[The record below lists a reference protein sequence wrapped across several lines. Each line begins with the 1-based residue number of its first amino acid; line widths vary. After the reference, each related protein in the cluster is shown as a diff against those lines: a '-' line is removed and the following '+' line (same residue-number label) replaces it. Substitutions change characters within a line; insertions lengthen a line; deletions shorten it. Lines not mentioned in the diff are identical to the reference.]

1 MNFEEFLQ
9 KRLDLVVTLRPA
21 EEMEEL
27 DRHGLDKMKFP
38 LLGLKLPSVEL
49 PVAPG
54 RDMAQLIEVAALDQ
68 KLKALGHDSAVE
80 FNKKLL
86 KMMRERRKSV
96 V

>member
-1 MNFEEFLQ
+1 MSRPVEDLQ
-9 KRLDLVVTLRPA
+9 DVDRIG
-21 EEMEEL
+21 L
-27 DRHGLDKMKFP
+27 DRKTFTI
-38 LLGLKLPSVEL
+38 LGLRVPHVEL

-68 KLKALGHDSAVE
+68 KLKALGHDSAIE

-86 KMMRERRKSV
+86 KKMRDRRRSV